1 MSSNATPKKPFKWVV
16 LTIGTLFGVAHIGIL
31 GHVLNAKKIPIINL
45 PVGDYTS
52 YSVEA
57 DRDGYKID
65 YSSNDPKVI
74 EKKKTVDKE
83 NGFLG
88 IGGRTTVITD
98 EEYTMGGQEDNLGKS
113 NAKREECIKAAGGG
127 QSTGRI
133 VGASMGAAAAP
144 LLTNIPYVG
153 WVAAGWIAMFGQDQG
168 AEIGGELATSMMD
181 CE

>member
-1 MSSNATPKKPFKWVV
+1 MFKWTA

-31 GHVLNAKKIPIINL
+31 GHLINRPGIPVINL

-57 DRDGYKID
+57 GRDGYKID

-74 EKKKTVDKE
+74 EKKKIVDKE

-88 IGGRTTVITD
+88 IGGRATVITD

-113 NAKREECIKAAGGG
+113 NAKREECIRAAGGG
-127 QSTGRI
+127 QSTGGI

-153 WVAAGWIAMFGQDQG
+153 WVAAGWIAMFGQNQG

-181 CE
+181 CD

>member
-1 MSSNATPKKPFKWVV
+1 MFKWTA

-31 GHVLNAKKIPIINL
+31 GHLINRPGVPVINL

-52 YSVEA
+52 YSVEDL

-113 NAKREECIKAAGGG
+113 NAKREECIKATVEDSQQEGLSALVWALLLLHCSLIYLTLVGLLLGG
-127 QSTGRI
+127 
-133 VGASMGAAAAP
+133 
-144 LLTNIPYVG
+144 
-153 WVAAGWIAMFGQDQG
+153 
-168 AEIGGELATSMMD
+168 
-181 CE
+181 

>member
-1 MSSNATPKKPFKWVV
+1 MNRP
-16 LTIGTLFGVAHIGIL
+16 GIP
-31 GHVLNAKKIPIINL
+31 VINL

-57 DRDGYKID
+57 GRDGYKID

-74 EKKKTVDKE
+74 GKKKTVDKQ

-88 IGGRTTVITD
+88 VGRRTTEITD
-98 EEYTMGGQEDNLGKS
+98 EEYTMGGQSDDLGKS

-144 LLTNIPYVG
+144 FLSNIPYIG
-153 WVAAGWIAMFGQDQG
+153 WVAAGWITMFGQNQG
-168 AEIGGELATSMMD
+168 AEIGEELSTSMMD